1 MGKGVATA
9 FVQENGR
16 GLNTLRSK
24 LGWCNTFPER
34 TNFGHMNRFPPFIL
48 LLTSLAGCHAA
59 APDPAPVDP
68 LLGHWQADTERLVRY
83 SAAGT
88 ISHDTTIAHRQ
99 ELDFTATTYT
109 KVDYAPTGV
118 NAPVPTRGSGPY
130 TRTGE
135 AIGFG
140 GNFTP
145 LPARLY
151 VRALTPA
158 GFTLEAVSAG
168 TLFGTP
174 PPPGGYS
181 FVAFHR

>member
-1 MGKGVATA
+1 M
-9 FVQENGR
+9 NP
-16 GLNTLRSK
+16 LR
-24 LGWCNTFPER
+24 F
-34 TNFGHMNRFPPFIL
+34 L
-48 LLTSLAGCHAA
+48 LLALAALVGCHGPAA
-59 APDPAPVDP
+59 EPAPVPTDP
-68 LLGHWQADTERLVRY
+68 LLGHWQANTERLVRY

-88 ISHDTTIAHRQ
+88 ISHDTTVAHRQ

>member
-1 MGKGVATA
+1 MRVVLPQTRAVYSKEHIPLTWGPI
-9 FVQENGR
+9 FGR
-16 GLNTLRSK
+16 INPLR
-24 LGWCNTFPER
+24 F
-34 TNFGHMNRFPPFIL
+34 L
-48 LLTSLAGCHAA
+48 LLALAALVGCHGPAA
-59 APDPAPVDP
+59 EPAPVPTDP

-88 ISHDTTIAHRQ
+88 ISHDTTVAHRQ